1 MLCIRRAIGPVS
13 TKKGE
18 VIRGLPRPFFEEC
31 ISSIFLKEGAKRFIS
46 LKKYSFFEEFKEL
59 RPQKLAEESK
69 DASVEAITSLSAR
82 PAKVSMLLKR

>member
-31 ISSIFLKEGAKRFIS
+31 ISSIFLKEGAK
-46 LKKYSFFEEFKEL
+46 EFKEL